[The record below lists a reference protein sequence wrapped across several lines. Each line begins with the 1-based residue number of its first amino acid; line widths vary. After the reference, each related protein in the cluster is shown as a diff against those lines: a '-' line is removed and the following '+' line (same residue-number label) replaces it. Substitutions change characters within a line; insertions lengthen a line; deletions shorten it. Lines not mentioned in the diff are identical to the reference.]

1 MISASF
7 FSAVIFFMSK
17 IELTDTQIGFTD
29 DKTIFIEVIQDG
41 QKLTLEMDK
50 DSAIELVDGIIEALD
65 MLVDYL
71 DDEPSNDLLA

>member
-1 MISASF
+1 
-7 FSAVIFFMSK
+7 MSK